1 MKYLALLAAMILT
14 ITACSQKNDRS
25 SAVYNE
31 KFNETNFVEVAAK
44 VKADKDFPIKDAD
57 LLALGLKRLSFVKD
71 SINGKTVKQIIE
83 AEEIFERD
91 VKMNGLNQISQIS
104 LLRLNT
110 KSRYLGVLANKNEK
124 KYLIL
129 MRAMKFR
136 NQLFFHF
143 ENKINKQIK
152 SIGGEVVLFYNEPGQ
167 PSQQLKPFPFN
178 YNAVIS
184 PSKTDTI
191 MMMQPYND
199 TDELSKFIRENTA
212 KMTGLLNITNVEF
225 EEPAGK

>member
-110 KSRYLGVLANKNEK
+110 KSRYLGVLADKNETGQDV
-124 KYLIL
+124 
-129 MRAMKFR
+129 